1 MFVNILPHESSCG
14 QYLEYKKLDK
24 YIFMIMFHTDDKS
37 LPQIIISL
45 PQMIIFVSHGLHR
58 FIPADHSP
66 FKRRTNQSSPL
77 QGELEGVGNQKHN
90 ASHILTSLP
99 SPLKGRGSLLTCG
112 KTD

>member
-45 PQMIIFVSHGLHR
+45 PQIIIFSPTDCTDSHRLFSYG
-58 FIPADHSP
+58 P
-66 FKRRTNQSSPL
+66 
-77 QGELEGVGNQKHN
+77 
-90 ASHILTSLP
+90 
-99 SPLKGRGSLLTCG
+99 
-112 KTD
+112 

>member
-45 PQMIIFVSHGLHR
+45 PQIIIFSPTDYTDSHRLFSYG
-58 FIPADHSP
+58 P
-66 FKRRTNQSSPL
+66 
-77 QGELEGVGNQKHN
+77 
-90 ASHILTSLP
+90 
-99 SPLKGRGSLLTCG
+99 
-112 KTD
+112 

>member
-58 FIPADHSP
+58 FTQIIFIRTIALSRGGQTSP
-66 FKRRTNQSSPL
+66 PPS
-77 QGELEGVGNQKHN
+77 GGVRG
-90 ASHILTSLP
+90 
-99 SPLKGRGSLLTCG
+99 GR
-112 KTD
+112 

>member
-45 PQMIIFVSHGLHR
+45 PQIIISLPQMIIFVSHGLHR
-58 FIPADHSP
+58 FTQIFFIRTITLSRGGQTSP
-66 FKRRTNQSSPL
+66 PHF
-77 QGELEGVGNQKHN
+77 
-90 ASHILTSLP
+90 
-99 SPLKGRGSLLTCG
+99 RGH
-112 KTD
+112 

>member
-1 MFVNILPHESSCG
+1 MFVYILPHESSCG

-58 FIPADHSP
+58 LFSIRTITLSRGGQTSP
-66 FKRRTNQSSPL
+66 PPS
-77 QGELEGVGNQKHN
+77 GGVRG
-90 ASHILTSLP
+90 
-99 SPLKGRGSLLTCG
+99 GR
-112 KTD
+112 

>member
-45 PQMIIFVSHGLHR
+45 PQMII
-58 FIPADHSP
+58 
-66 FKRRTNQSSPL
+66 
-77 QGELEGVGNQKHN
+77 
-90 ASHILTSLP
+90 SLP
-99 SPLKGRGSLLTCG
+99 RITLTQIIFIRTITLSRGGQTSPPPSGGVRGGR
-112 KTD
+112 

>member
-1 MFVNILPHESSCG
+1 MFVNILPHKSSCG

-58 FIPADHSP
+58 FTQIIFHTDHNP
-66 FKRRTNQSSPL
+66 FKRRTNQSSPF
-77 QGELEGVGNQKHN
+77 
-90 ASHILTSLP
+90 
-99 SPLKGRGSLLTCG
+99 RGS
-112 KTD
+112 